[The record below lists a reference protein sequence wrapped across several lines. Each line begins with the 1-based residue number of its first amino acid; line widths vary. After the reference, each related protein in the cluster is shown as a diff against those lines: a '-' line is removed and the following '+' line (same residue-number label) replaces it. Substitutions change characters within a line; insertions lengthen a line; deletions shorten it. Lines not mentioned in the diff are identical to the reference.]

1 MGADTKEPLKLPCG
15 LVLPN
20 RLVKAAMAEGLAEKT
35 HLPGKKIT
43 SVYGEWAKG
52 GWGALLTGMTILNG
66 FPELIALLDL
76 MM

>member
-1 MGADTKEPLKLPCG
+1 
-15 LVLPN
+15 
-20 RLVKAAMAEGLAEKT
+20 MAEGLAERT